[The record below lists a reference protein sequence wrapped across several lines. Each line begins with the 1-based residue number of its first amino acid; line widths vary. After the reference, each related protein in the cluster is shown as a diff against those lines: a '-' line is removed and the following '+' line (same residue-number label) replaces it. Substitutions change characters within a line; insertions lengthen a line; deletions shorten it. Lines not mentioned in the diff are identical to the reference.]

1 MNLIENSRIG
11 FTGFNGGI
19 GDQIMVSSFPENF
32 YRNYNK
38 KLIDINNL
46 WVFDH
51 NPYVDRNI
59 NPDLIADHLSTQIEI
74 MKSGQRKDFKS
85 DAEEICSNFRLPKCY
100 LRSPRLYKYEDS
112 KTEKDLVIIHTT
124 GKTVGHLPDAVIEQ
138 IIKNYSDYRIIQI
151 GLSTDKETPFEKFL
165 DKTKWETAEL
175 ISKAAIFIGVN
186 SGFYHVANCYPKV
199 RKKIILH
206 ELTENILL
214 DFEPKKSSKN
224 FEWYDYNLEYFNIFN
239 YDIGATNSFIKI

>member
-1 MNLIENSRIG
+1 MNLVKNSRIG

-59 NPDLIADHLSTQIEI
+59 NPDIIADHLSTQIEI
-74 MKSGQRKDFKS
+74 IKSGQRKDFKS

-124 GKTVGHLPDAVIEQ
+124 GKTVGHLPDNIIEQ
-138 IIKNYSDYRIIQI
+138 ILKNYSDYRIIQI

-175 ISKAAIFIGVN
+175 ISKAAIYIGVN

-214 DFEPKKSSKN
+214 DFEPKKTSKN

-239 YDIGATNSFIKI
+239 YDVGVTNSFKKI

>member
-1 MNLIENSRIG
+1 MNSIQNLKIG

-38 KLIDINNL
+38 KLIDMNNL
-46 WVFDH
+46 WIFDY
-51 NPYVDRNI
+51 NPYIGRNI
-59 NPDLIADHLSTQIEI
+59 EPDLVMNHLKTQIHI
-74 MKSGQRKDFKS
+74 IKSGQRKDFKS
-85 DAEEICSNFRLPKCY
+85 DAEEICNNFSLPKCY

-112 KTEKDLVIIHTT
+112 KTEKDLVIVHTT
-124 GKTVGHLPDAVIEQ
+124 GRTVKYLPDHIIEQ
-138 IIKNYSDYRIIQI
+138 ISKNYSDYRIIQI
-151 GLSTDKETPFEKFL
+151 GLSTDKETPFNKFL

-206 ELTENILL
+206 ELTENTLL
-214 DFEPKKSSKN
+214 DFEPKKSDRKHV
-224 FEWYDYNLEYFNIFN
+224 
-239 YDIGATNSFIKI
+239 

>member
-1 MNLIENSRIG
+1 MNQTKDLKIG
-11 FTGFNGGI
+11 LTGFNNGI

-38 KLIDINNL
+38 KLIDIDNL
-46 WVFDH
+46 WIFDH
-51 NPYVDRNI
+51 NPYIDRNI
-59 NPDLIADHLSTQIEI
+59 TPDLIINHLNTQIGI
-74 MKSGQRKDFKS
+74 IKSGQIKDFKS
-85 DAEEICSNFRLPKCY
+85 DAEEICNNFHLPKCY

-112 KTEKDLVIIHTT
+112 KTQKDLVVIHTT
-124 GKTVGHLPDAVIEQ
+124 GKTVGHLPDRIIEQ
-138 IIKNYSDYRIIQI
+138 IVNNYSEYTIIQI

-175 ISKAAIFIGVN
+175 ISKAAIYIGVN

-206 ELTENILL
+206 ELTEEILS
-214 DFEPKKSSKN
+214 DFEPKKTSKN

-239 YDIGATNSFIKI
+239 YDIGATNTFKKI

>member
-1 MNLIENSRIG
+1 MNSIKNSKIG

-19 GDQIMVSSFPENF
+19 GDQIIVSSFPENF

-51 NPYVDRNI
+51 NPYVERNV

-124 GKTVGHLPDAVIEQ
+124 GKTVGHLPDNIIEQ
-138 IIKNYSDYRIIQI
+138 ILKNYSDYRIIQI